1 MKSLNRT
8 LSLVLV
14 LAMCLGLF
22 GIASAATFTDD
33 STIQYSEAV
42 SVMNGIGAINGY
54 TDGTFKPTGT
64 ITREEA
70 AKMVTYAVLG
80 PTVAAKLSVSS
91 TGFTDV
97 ASSRWSAPYIAYCVS
112 QGIING
118 LGDGTFAPTANVTGY
133 QLAKMMLAAA
143 GYGKAG
149 EFTGAS
155 WELNA
160 AVMANKFKV
169 FSSSKAPDFS
179 KSASREEAALYVFN
193 ALTKV
198 PQVTYSKTN
207 ETYTKV
213 TAGTHDVN
221 SDTFAQII
229 DDVYTT
235 LVTVPATVGGSTG
248 YFWKQGNTNIS
259 NFVTSDATLATSTD
273 GTSFANL
280 TTNSS
285 AYYINYQADTS
296 PAVTYY
302 YNDGA
307 ASASY
312 PSFVASD
319 DTLAEN
325 EAAIKALCATPGAT
339 VKFLDTDSD
348 GQYDKVSVTVK
359 TAEKLAAAPTT
370 TTSGAVTTVNVGT
383 ISKTSDMISYP
394 SGLVKGDVILYYTS
408 VTGKVYV
415 EKAAAVTGIIS
426 SYVNGSYVSI
436 NGTKYYPSGLYITG
450 GSSANVTSA
459 ALQALIGKAGYTF
472 YLDNGGNIVFVVAPT
487 GVATVSN
494 TFFVSAA
501 QKTTT
506 FGVDTYQAAI
516 AKMDGTQ
523 DVITVSKTASYGGT
537 LTTVASATAGLTTSG
552 NLGAG
557 LFYTYAQNSDGT
569 YSLTAAQNQ
578 SANVTDIT
586 KGASNVALDS
596 GDTSFVVTGNKAQF
610 LGSATSVGATWTGAT
625 TVYTSSKIATSST
638 VFMYYNSTTK
648 TYTVK
653 TGVVNALSY
662 AAGGTVYVLTDS
674 TDTYAQVVI
683 CTGASSTTSAS
694 GYDQIFV
701 TSGETVAQD
710 ANGATLYSYTAI
722 VNGVKDKAVT
732 SYQSLSKG
740 VLYFAKDYAT
750 NGAFNTAALITDIS
764 AGAKHISLV
773 DVSYSNSVLTVDG
786 GTDASYILSGNVAI
800 YLCNVTASGT
810 SVSQITAETA
820 DALTY
825 DTTNDTIYLI
835 PTSASDATI
844 AAIYIFVD

>member
-1 MKSLNRT
+1 MKSLKRT

-14 LAMCLGLF
+14 LTMCLGLI
-22 GIASAATFTDD
+22 GIASAASFTDD
-33 STIQYSEAV
+33 SNIQYNEAV

-70 AKMVTYAVLG
+70 AKMVTYAILG
-80 PTVAAKLSVSS
+80 STVASKLSVSS

-97 ASSRWSAPYIAYCVS
+97 AASRWSAPYIAYCVS
-112 QGIING
+112 RGIING
-118 LGDGTFAPTANVTGY
+118 NGDGTFAPTANVTGY

-143 GYGKAG
+143 GYGKAN
-149 EFTGAS
+149 EFIGAS
-155 WELNA
+155 WELNV
-160 AVMANKFKV
+160 AVTANKYKV
-169 FSSSKAPDFS
+169 FSSSKASDFS
-179 KSASREEAALYVFN
+179 KAASREEAALYVFN
-193 ALTKV
+193 ALSKV
-198 PQVTYSKTN
+198 PQVTYSKLN
-207 ETYTKV
+207 EAYTKV

-221 SDTFAQII
+221 GDTYAQII

-248 YFWKQGNTNIS
+248 FFWKQGNTNIS
-259 NFVTSDATLATSTD
+259 GFVTSDVALATSTD
-273 GTSFANL
+273 GTSFASL
-280 TTNSS
+280 TTSS
-285 AYYINYQADTS
+285 STDYINYQADTS

-307 ASASY
+307 ASTSWPTA
-312 PSFVASD
+312 
-319 DTLAEN
+319 DTLANN
-325 EAAIKALCATPGAT
+325 EAAIKALCATPGAI

-348 GQYDKVSVTVK
+348 SQYDKVSVTVK
-359 TAEKLAAAPTT
+359 TVEKLAAAPST
-370 TTSGAVTTVNVGT
+370 TTSGAVTTVTVGT
-383 ISKTSDMISYP
+383 INKTSDMISYP
-394 SGLVKGDVILYYTS
+394 SGLVKGDIVLYYTS
-408 VTGKVYV
+408 ATGKVYV
-415 EKAAAVTGIIS
+415 EKAAAVTGSIT
-426 SYVNGSYVSI
+426 SYVNGSYVII
-436 NGTKYYPSGLYITG
+436 NSTKYYPSGLYITG

-459 ALQALIGKAGYTF
+459 ALQALIAKAGYTF
-472 YLDNGGNIVFVVAPT
+472 YLDNGGNICYVVAPT

-494 TFFVSAA
+494 TFFVSAV

-506 FGVDTYQAAI
+506 FGTDSYQAAI
-516 AKMDGTQ
+516 AKMDGSQ
-523 DVITVSKTASYGGT
+523 DVITVKKTASYGGT
-537 LTTVASATAGLTTSG
+537 LTTVASATAGLVTSG

-557 LFYTYAQNSDGT
+557 LFYTYAVNSDGS
-569 YSLTAAQNQ
+569 YNLTVAQNQ

-596 GDTSFVVTGNKAQF
+596 GDTSFVVTGSKAQF
-610 LGSATSVGATWTGAT
+610 LGAATSVGATWTGAT
-625 TVYTSSKIATSST
+625 TSYTASKIATSGT

-653 TGVVNALSY
+653 TGITNALSY

-683 CTGASSTTSAS
+683 CTGASSTSSAS
-694 GYDQIFV
+694 GYDQLFV
-701 TSGETVAQD
+701 TSDEMVTVD
-710 ANGATLYSYTAI
+710 ANNTTLYSYTAV

-732 SYQSLSKG
+732 SYQSLTKG

-750 NGAFNTAALITDIS
+750 NGSINTAALISDIN
-764 AGAKHISLV
+764 AGTKHIALV
-773 DVSYSNSVLTVDG
+773 DLTYSNGTLTVDG
-786 GTDASYILSGNVAI
+786 GTDASYILSSNVAI

-810 SVSQITAETA
+810 AVSQITAETA

-825 DTTNDTIYLI
+825 DTTNDAVYLI
-835 PTSASDATI
+835 PTSASDATV

>member
-14 LAMCLGLF
+14 LAMCLGLM
-22 GIASAATFTDD
+22 GIATAATFTD
-33 STIQYSEAV
+33 STAVQYSEAV
-42 SVMNGIGAINGY
+42 GVMNGIGAINGY
-54 TDGTFKPTGT
+54 TDGSFKPTGT

-91 TGFTDV
+91 TGFSDV
-97 ASSRWSAPYIAYCVS
+97 AADRWSSPYIAYCVS

-143 GYGKAG
+143 GYGKAS
-149 EFTGAS
+149 EFIGAS
-155 WELNA
+155 WELNV
-160 AVMANKFKV
+160 AVAANKYKV
-169 FSSSKAPDFS
+169 FNGSKASDFS
-179 KSASREEAALYVFN
+179 KAATREEAALYVFN

-198 PQVTYSKTN
+198 PQVTYSKLN
-207 ETYTKV
+207 EVYSKV
-213 TAGTHDVN
+213 TAGAHDVN

-259 NFVTSDATLATSTD
+259 DFVTSDVALATSTD

-280 TTNSS
+280 TTNTSS
-285 AYYINYQADTS
+285 DYIGFQADTS

-307 ASASY
+307 AS
-312 PSFVASD
+312 VAWPTA
-319 DTLAEN
+319 DTLANN
-325 EAAIKALCATPGAT
+325 EAAIKALCATPGAI

-348 GQYDKVSVTVK
+348 SQYDKVSVTVK
-359 TAEKLAAAPTT
+359 TAEKLAAAPST
-370 TTSGAVTTVNVGT
+370 TTSGAVTTVTVGT
-383 ISKTSDMISYP
+383 ISKTSDLISYP
-394 SGLVKGDVILYYTS
+394 TGLVKGDIILYYTS
-408 VTGKVYV
+408 ATGKVYV
-415 EKAAAVTGIIS
+415 EKATAVTGTIN
-426 SYVNGSYVSI
+426 SYVNGSYVVI
-436 NGTKYYPSGLYITG
+436 DGTKYYPSGLYITG
-450 GSSANVTSA
+450 GSSANVISA
-459 ALQALIGKAGYTF
+459 DLQALISKAGYTF
-472 YLDNGGNIVFVVAPT
+472 YLDNGGNICYTVAPT

-494 TFFVSAA
+494 TFFVSAV

-506 FGVDTYQAAI
+506 FGTDTYQAAI
-516 AKMDGTQ
+516 AKMDGSQ
-523 DVITVSKTASYGGT
+523 DVITVKKTASFGGT
-537 LTTVASATAGLTTSG
+537 LTTVASATAGDDTSG

-557 LFYTYAQNSDGT
+557 LFYTYALNSDGT
-569 YSLTAAQNQ
+569 YNLTVAQYQSINATNLTVNTAA
-578 SANVTDIT
+578 
-586 KGASNVALDS
+586 LDA

-610 LGSATSVGATWTGAT
+610 LGAATSVGASWTGAT
-625 TVYTSSKIATSST
+625 TVYTASKIATSST
-638 VFMYYNSTTK
+638 VFMYYNATTK

-653 TGVVNALSY
+653 TGIANALSY

-674 TDTYAQVVI
+674 TDKYAQVVI

-694 GYDQIFV
+694 GYDQLFV
-701 TSGETVAQD
+701 TSGETVTQD
-710 ANGATLYSYTAI
+710 ANGTTLYSYTAV
-722 VNGVKDKAVT
+722 VNGVKDKAIT
-732 SYQSLSKG
+732 SYQSLTKG
-740 VLYFAKDYAT
+740 ILYFAKDYAT
-750 NGAFNTAALITDIS
+750 NGAINSAALISDIS

-810 SVSQITAETA
+810 AVSQITAETA

-825 DTTNDTIYLI
+825 DTTNDAIYLI
-835 PTSASDATI
+835 PTSASDATV

>member
-14 LAMCLGLF
+14 LAMCLGLM
-22 GIASAATFTDD
+22 GIASAAAFTDN
-33 STIQYSEAV
+33 TAIQYNEAV

-70 AKMVTYAVLG
+70 AKLVTYAILG

-97 ASSRWSAPYIAYCVS
+97 AASRWSSPFIAYCVS

-143 GYGKAG
+143 GYGKAN
-149 EFTGAS
+149 EFKGSS
-155 WELNA
+155 WELNV
-160 AVMANKFKV
+160 AVTASKYKV
-169 FSSSKAPDFS
+169 FNGSKASDFS
-179 KSASREEAALYVFN
+179 KAATREEAALYVFN

-198 PQVTYSKTN
+198 PEVTYSKLN
-207 ETYTKV
+207 EAYTKV
-213 TAGTHDVN
+213 TVGAHDVN
-221 SDTFAQII
+221 SDTFAQIV

-248 YFWKQGNTNIS
+248 FFWKLGNTNIS
-259 NFVTSDATLATSTD
+259 DFVTSDVALKTSTD

-280 TTNSS
+280 TTNTSS
-285 AYYINYQADTS
+285 DYIGFQADSS

-307 ASASY
+307 ASTTWPNA
-312 PSFVASD
+312 
-319 DTLAEN
+319 DTLANN
-325 EAAIKALCATPGAT
+325 EAAIKALCATSGAI

-348 GQYDKVSVTVK
+348 SQYDRVSVTVK
-359 TAEKLAAAPTT
+359 TVEKLAAAPSTT
-370 TTSGAVTTVNVGT
+370 TAGAVTTVNVGT
-383 ISKTSDMISYP
+383 ITKTSDMISYP

-408 VTGKVYV
+408 ATGKVYV
-415 EKAAAVTGIIS
+415 EKAAAVTGTIN
-426 SYVNGSYVSI
+426 SYNAGLQYVSI
-436 NGTKYYPSGLYITG
+436 DNTKYYMSGLSG
-450 GSSANVTSA
+450 APSAYDTFAELN
-459 ALQALIGKAGYTF
+459 ALIGKAGYTF
-472 YLDNGGNIVFVVAPT
+472 YLDNGGNICYTIAPT

-501 QKTTT
+501 QKTTS
-506 FGVDTYQAAI
+506 FGTDTYQAAI
-516 AKMDGTQ
+516 AKMDGSQ
-523 DVITVSKTASYGGT
+523 DVITVKKTASYGGT
-537 LTTVASATAGLTTSG
+537 LTTVASATAGLVTSG

-557 LFYTYAQNSDGT
+557 LFYTYALNSDGT
-569 YSLTAAQNQ
+569 YSLTVAQNQ
-578 SANVTDIT
+578 SINATDLT
-586 KGASNVALDS
+586 VNTAALDA

-610 LGSATSVGATWTGAT
+610 LGAATSVGATWTGAT
-625 TVYTSSKIATSST
+625 TSYTASKVATSST

-648 TYTVK
+648 TYSVK
-653 TGVVNALSY
+653 TGITNALSY

-674 TDTYAQVVI
+674 TDKYAQVVI

-701 TSGETVAQD
+701 TSDEMVTVD
-710 ANGATLYSYTAI
+710 ANSATLYSYTAV

-732 SYQSLSKG
+732 SYQSLTKG

-750 NGAFNTAALITDIS
+750 NGAINTAALITDIS
-764 AGAKHISLV
+764 AGTKHVSLT
-773 DVSYSNSVLTVDG
+773 DLTYSNGVLTVDG
-786 GTDASYILSGNVAI
+786 GTDASYILSSNVAI

-810 SVSQITAETA
+810 AVSQITAETA
-820 DALTY
+820 DSLTY
-825 DTTNDTIYLI
+825 DTTNDAIYLI
-835 PTSASDATI
+835 PISASDATV